1 MVRAMRPTVLHLI
14 LAAVLTTGVASAAI
28 GQTKT
33 TPAKAAAKTPVKK
46 VAVKA
51 PAKEIDPPPAPP
63 EPYTSQ
69 DQVKTADDLKR
80 ESVKGA
86 VTTPLRDL
94 NVMKSEIPPVLMAAL
109 TDPYARPPAK
119 WRCPQLAAL
128 IRPLDDALGPDIDR
142 LPPGDENLMDRSK
155 STALGVGADLAAGA
169 IPFRGVVRTISGA
182 ASHDR
187 LVQSAIVAGNVR
199 RGYLKGLG
207 ESKGCTPPA
216 TPSHE
221 REGAAP
227 AIEQRKGP
235 IPKYPIRQ
243 SSGSQTS
250 GGTPPASQP
259 QSRP

>member
-1 MVRAMRPTVLHLI
+1 MVTTMRSTVLRLI

-28 GQTKT
+28 GQTKST
-33 TPAKAAAKTPVKK
+33 TGKTAAKAPVKK
-46 VAVKA
+46 LPVKP
-51 PAKEIDPPPAPP
+51 PAKEVEPPPPP
-63 EPYTSQ
+63 PDPYTPQ
-69 DQVKTADDLKR
+69 AQVKTADDLKR

-86 VTTPLRDL
+86 ATTPLRDL

-109 TDPYARPPAK
+109 TDPYERPPPR

-182 ASHDR
+182 AAHDR

-199 RGYLKGLG
+199 RAYLKGLG

-221 REGAAP
+221 REGAPP
-227 AIEQRKGP
+227 AVEQRKGP
-235 IPKYPIRQ
+235 TPKYPIRP
-243 SSGSQTS
+243 SSEPQTS
-250 GGTPPASQP
+250 GGTPPSSRPQSQP
-259 QSRP
+259 